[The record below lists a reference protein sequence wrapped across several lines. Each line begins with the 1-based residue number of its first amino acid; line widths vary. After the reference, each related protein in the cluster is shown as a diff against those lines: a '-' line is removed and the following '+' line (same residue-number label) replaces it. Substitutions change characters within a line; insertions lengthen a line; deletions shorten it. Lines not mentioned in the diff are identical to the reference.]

1 MNDHSIRR
9 EVVEAM
15 VLGMLEG
22 MKPAAGDSTTNEVF
36 SAVLTLAGH
45 VISVCLAHG
54 ANPDA
59 IREGVTQLWE
69 MVPPST
75 QKAN

>member
-22 MKPAAGDSTTNEVF
+22 MKPAAQDSTTSEVF
-36 SAVLTLAGH
+36 SAALTLAGH
-45 VISVCLAHG
+45 VITTCLKHG
-54 ANPDA
+54 ASPDA
-59 IREGVTQLWE
+59 VREAVAKLWE
-69 MVPPST
+69 MIPPDT
-75 QKAN
+75 RKAN

>member
-1 MNDHSIRR
+1 MSERPIRR
-9 EVVEAM
+9 EIVEAM

-69 MVPPST
+69 MIPPDT
-75 QKAN
+75 RKAN